1 MTKRLSFPLLIA
13 TLLFASACTSNKLMV
28 SPPFTT
34 SSAISSLTPGMSQQ
48 EVESKLGIP
57 AYEVLSSVDGD
68 MWVSYN
74 YRVTTYMMPI
84 TNYSEGL
91 AVAGP
96 ESQPTSV
103 NDPAARNQGVLQYGD
118 WGMLY
123 VLYEKGSFSS
133 AVTQTGETKSNDLE
147 VLRSSLKN
155 HNSESPVYTVGSRS
169 YSKDEN
175 GVLKV
180 LRVKDNVR
188 LRCNDNNKRNRNN
201 Q

>member
-1 MTKRLSFPLLIA
+1 
-13 TLLFASACTSNKLMV
+13 
-28 SPPFTT
+28 
-34 SSAISSLTPGMSQQ
+34 
-48 EVESKLGIP
+48 
-57 AYEVLSSVDGD
+57 
-68 MWVSYN
+68 
-74 YRVTTYMMPI
+74 
-84 TNYSEGL
+84 
-91 AVAGP
+91 
-96 ESQPTSV
+96 
-103 NDPAARNQGVLQYGD
+103 
-118 WGMLY
+118 MLY

-188 LRCNDNNKRNRNN
+188 PRCNDNNKRNRNN